1 MRTKL
6 FAAAALAATLVWAQ
20 GFQRRQAAG
29 SGAGVNANLDLSRIQ
44 TIEGTVTAVS
54 LAYGTEYPS
63 ITINQALIKVA
74 PAWFL
79 LENDFEIRTGDKL
92 KVTAAP
98 SLLPSDSYLH
108 ALTLTNLANN
118 TLLVLRDQNGL
129 PQWNGGRGPQR
140 NSGAVRLGGGCL
152 DPATITTVSGV
163 VEKIMAGPGLEQPTL
178 VLKTTDGK
186 LITVKIGP
194 EWILLAHDFE
204 LKAGE
209 KVTVKYGVAASSGEN
224 LALELTNAAG
234 VTIVLRNDDG
244 TPAWN

>member
-6 FAAAALAATLVWAQ
+6 YAAALLAATLVWAQ
-20 GFQRRQAAG
+20 GFQRRQGAG
-29 SGAGVNANLDLSRIQ
+29 SGAGVNANLNLAKLQ
-44 TIEGTVTAVS
+44 TIEGTVTAVN

-74 PAWFL
+74 PVWFL
-79 LENDFEIRTGDKL
+79 LDHDFEIKTGDKL

-98 SLLPSDSYLH
+98 SVLPSDSCLY
-108 ALTLTNLANN
+108 ALTLTNLAKN
-118 TLLVLRDQNGL
+118 TLLMLRDPNGI
-129 PQWNGGRGPQR
+129 PQWHGGRGPQG

-152 DPATITTVSGV
+152 DPATITTVAGV
-163 VEKIMAGPGLEQPTL
+163 VEKVTAGPGLEQPTL
-178 VLKTTDGK
+178 VLKTGDGK

-194 EWILLAHDFE
+194 GWILLANDFE

-209 KVTVKYGVAASSGEN
+209 KVTVKYGVAACSGEN
-224 LALELTNAAG
+224 MALELINAAG
-234 VTIVLRNDDG
+234 VKVVLRNDDG